1 MIGRGP
7 AASPGDAE
15 QPARSFAPRRAL
27 PNGRAVIGALLVATA
42 AVGTFAIA
50 GHDTDDPGT
59 EYLVLVDDIEPGETL
74 APADVR
80 LESMVLPPGL
90 AANALRS
97 PEGLTGATALAHLRG
112 GTVLDGRDLR
122 GAPSIDGSTVAG
134 AHEVTIPIVPERA
147 PTGLR
152 RGDRVT
158 LLAYSTADE
167 TLHTAIEDALVLGLE
182 ADAAGIGASGGSRL
196 TLAVDDADAVAAVV
210 RWSFQPLTVV
220 LTTRAIDDVYPRR
233 LAPTPT
239 TPPGPADIA
248 SASPAEVAEVAP

>member
-1 MIGRGP
+1 MIGRAT
-7 AASPGDAE
+7 AATALDGE

-42 AVGTFAIA
+42 AVGTFAVATHDPDDA
-50 GHDTDDPGT
+50 GTA
-59 EYLVLVDDIEPGETL
+59 YLVLVDDIEPGETL

-97 PEGLTGATALAHLRG
+97 PDGLAGATALAHLRG
-112 GTVLDGRDLR
+112 GTVLDVRDLR
-122 GAPSIDGSTVAG
+122 GAPSIDGATVVG

-147 PTGLR
+147 PMGLR

-158 LLAYSTADE
+158 LLAYSIADE

-182 ADAAGIGASGGSRL
+182 VDAAGIGASGGSRL

-220 LTTRAIDDVYPRR
+220 LTTRAIDDVYPPR
-233 LAPTPT
+233 LAPATT
-239 TPPGPADIA
+239 TPPGPVDVA
-248 SASPAEVAEVAP
+248 SASPAEVAP

>member
-1 MIGRGP
+1 MIGRAT
-7 AASPGDAE
+7 AATALDGE
-15 QPARSFAPRRAL
+15 ARSFAPRRAL

-42 AVGTFAIA
+42 AIGTFAVA
-50 GHDTDDPGT
+50 THDTDDPGT
-59 EYLVLVDDIEPGETL
+59 AYLVLVDDIEPGESL

-80 LESMVLPPGL
+80 LESMVLSPGL

-112 GTVLDGRDLR
+112 GTVLDRRDLR
-122 GAPSIDGSTVAG
+122 GAPSIDGETDAG

-147 PTGLR
+147 PTALR

-182 ADAAGIGASGGSRL
+182 VDAAGIGASGGNRL
-196 TLAVDDADAVAAVV
+196 TLAVDDAAAVAAVV
-210 RWSFQPLTVV
+210 RWSYQPLTVV
-220 LTTRAIDDVYPRR
+220 LTTRAIDDVYPPH

-239 TPPGPADIA
+239 TPPEPADIA
-248 SASPAEVAEVAP
+248 SASPAEVAS